1 MKKLLL
7 LLLLLLTFSTFKSF
21 AEVPTV
27 RFVQNKGQWDKE
39 IKFVAS
45 IPGGSLQIK
54 SSGLH
59 YTFVDNNSLYDLKH
73 SGLKSDKSIAV
84 KMHGLDVIFDGSN
97 PDFVIETKQPTSEIQ
112 HYFYGNDPTKW
123 QSNVQSFGEIWLR
136 NIYNGIDLRLYTT
149 ENAMK
154 YEFVVAPKVSTEQIK
169 MRYEGAD
176 EILMENG
183 NLKVKTSLTDIIEM
197 KPYSFSETIVNANS
211 RVDFSEVK
219 SNFKIS
225 KNIVTF
231 SFPDNYDKEKTLT
244 IDPKLIFST
253 YSGSTADNWGH
264 TATYDAEGNLYAG
277 GSTLL
282 ARGGSFPSTV
292 GAYQLTNGGYW
303 DVTIMKFNKDGTR
316 LLYST
321 HLGGENA
328 DIPHSLI
335 VNSKGELLIF
345 GTTSSPNFPTSATA
359 FDRTFNGG
367 SSLNNNTTGQD
378 FTQGSD
384 IFVAKISSDGS
395 KLVSSTF
402 LGGSGNDGLNLYTVN
417 YGDEFRGEIV
427 TDEQDN
433 VYIASVTDSP
443 NFPIVGG
450 LSSIGTEVK
459 RAGVSDAIIC
469 NFNPDLSKI
478 LWSTLVGGNDYEAA
492 LSLKV
497 AKSGNIYVCGAT
509 TSSDLPFSQTIQPR
523 WQGNADGYVMKF
535 TRDVTKSFLPTAFNG
550 TYLGTSGLDL
560 AQLIDLDQDEN
571 VYVYGLTVGGTYP
584 IVNAQYS
591 NPRSGQ
597 FIHSLDKTLTKTNF
611 STTIGTGKGS
621 PDIVPTAF
629 LVNECG
635 NIYISGWGGKV
646 NNGVT
651 NAPRVNTIG
660 MPITPDAYRTTTDGN
675 NFYIALLEK
684 GAKSLLYATFFGGD
698 NGSTASAGD
707 HVDGGT
713 CRFDKQ
719 GFIYHS
725 ACSCNRTGAPSSFT
739 TTPNAWSRTNPSPNC
754 NNAAFKF
761 DIDNLKV
768 TFDASNGTLKSASS
782 SPDTLFGCV
791 PFKVNFQDTSEGA
804 KTISWNIANEK
815 SSTISAEE
823 FTFTKEGI
831 YTVTLKGTNLL
842 SCKREET
849 VKKIIKISPANF
861 KLSPDVVSGCEG
873 KTVELVA
880 SGGNK
885 YVWSPALGLSSTSI
899 PNPVATIT
907 KSTTYS
913 CEISNQFGCK
923 ETKTVQVKLEE
934 LPTKVSNDTTVC
946 KDYSIQLF
954 ASGGTKYAWKS
965 NLPLTDSTAARQ
977 KVVITKPATFTV
989 SVVDEKT
996 NCKAQKTINVG
1007 IDESFKPDFTL
1018 KVIEDCG
1025 KPTIVQVQN
1034 NTKNAT
1040 RYVWLTGLGDSLTI
1054 QNPEPFAY
1062 KDAGV
1067 YNITL
1072 KSYKANCLI
1081 QAIQRVELEKPATP
1095 PNVITPNG
1103 DGKNDTFN
1111 VGAKLEV
1118 LEIYNRWGQAMLKT
1132 NTYQNDW
1139 GKDIPVGTYYY
1150 YLKTTGGAECKG
1162 WIEVL

>member
-1 MKKLLL
+1 MKTHLLL
-7 LLLLLLTFSTFKSF
+7 LIIIITFKSF
-21 AEVPTV
+21 AEVPSV
-27 RFVQNKGQWDKE
+27 RFIENKGQWEKD

-45 IPGGSLQIK
+45 IPGGTLQVRQQ
-54 SSGLH
+54 GLH

-73 SGLKSDKSIAV
+73 SSLKSEKDIAV
-84 KMHGLDVIFDGSN
+84 KMHGLDVIFDDFN
-97 PDFVIETKQPTSEIQ
+97 PDFKIEKKQPTSEIQ
-112 HYFYGNDPTKW
+112 HYFYGNDPAKW

-136 NIYNGIDLRLYTT
+136 NIYKGIDLRLYTT
-149 ENAMK
+149 ENALK
-154 YEFVVAPKVSTEQIK
+154 YEFVVAPQVSTEQIK

-176 EILMENG
+176 EILLENG

-197 KPYSFSETIVNANS
+197 KPYSFSEKIINANS
-211 RVDFSEVK
+211 RVGFTEVK
-219 SNFKIS
+219 SNFKIN
-225 KNIVTF
+225 KNVVSF
-231 SFPDNYDKEKTLT
+231 SFPDNYDKDKTLT

-277 GSTLL
+277 GSTYLEQ
-282 ARGGSFPSTV
+282 GGSFSTTV
-292 GAYQLTNGGYW
+292 GAYQLTNAGYW
-303 DVTIMKFNKDGTR
+303 DVAILKFSKDGSK

-321 HLGGENA
+321 HLGGVNA

-345 GTTSSPNFPTSATA
+345 GTTSSPNFPTTA
-359 FDRTFNGG
+359 NAYDPTYNGG
-367 SSLNNNTTGQD
+367 SSISNITTNQI
-378 FTQGSD
+378 FSRGSD
-384 IFVAKISSDGS
+384 IFVAKMSSDGS

-402 LGGSGNDGLNLYTVN
+402 LGGSGNDGLNLYTLN

-443 NFPIVGG
+443 NFPIIGG
-450 LSSIGTEVK
+450 LPNIGTSVV
-459 RAGVSDAIIC
+459 RGGISDAVIC
-469 NFNPDLSKI
+469 NLNPDLSKL
-478 LWSTLVGGNDYEAA
+478 LWSTIAGGNGYEAA
-492 LSLKV
+492 LSIKV
-497 AKSGNIYVCGAT
+497 AKSGSIYICGAT
-509 TSSDLPFSQTIQPR
+509 TSNDLPFSQTLQPKF
-523 WQGNADGYVMKF
+523 QGNADGYIMKF
-535 TRDVTKSFLPTAFNG
+535 TRDITKSYSPTAYNG
-550 TYLGTSGLDL
+550 TYLGTNNLDL
-560 AQLIDLDQDEN
+560 AQLLELDQDEN
-571 VYVYGLTVGGTYP
+571 VYVYGLTVGGNYP

-591 NPRSGQ
+591 NPKSGQ

-611 STTIGTGKGS
+611 STTIGTGKSS

-646 NNGVT
+646 NNGVA
-651 NAPRVNTIG
+651 NAPRVNTTG
-660 MPITPDAYRTTTDGN
+660 MPVTPDAYRSTTDGN

-698 NGSTASAGD
+698 NSATASAGD

-725 ACSCNRTGAPSSFT
+725 ACSCNRTGAPSSFP

-768 TFDASNGTLKSASS
+768 SFDAVNGTIKSASAS
-782 SPDTLFGCV
+782 SDTLFGCV
-791 PFKVNFQDTSEGA
+791 PFKVNFQDTSDGA
-804 KTISWNIANEK
+804 KTIAWNIGGEKNSTTNNE
-815 SSTISAEE
+815 EY
-823 FTFTKEGI
+823 TFTKEGI

-861 KLSPDVVSGCEG
+861 KLSPDAVSGCEG

-885 YVWSPALGLSSTSI
+885 YIWSPAQGLSSTSI
-899 PNPVATIT
+899 ANPTATIT

-934 LPTKVSNDTTVC
+934 APAKVSNDTTVC
-946 KDYSIQLF
+946 RNYSVQLF
-954 ASGGTKYAWKS
+954 ASGGTKYSWKS
-965 NLPLTDSTAARQ
+965 NLPLADSTAARQ

-989 SVVDEKT
+989 NIVDEKT

-1007 IDESFKPDFTL
+1007 VDESFKPDFSI
-1018 KVIEDCG
+1018 KVTEDCG
-1025 KPTIVQVQN
+1025 KPTIVQLQN

-1040 RYVWLTGLGDSLTI
+1040 KYVWLTGLGDSLTT
-1054 QNPEPFAY
+1054 QNPEPFVY
-1062 KDAGV
+1062 PEAGT

-1081 QAIQRVELEKPATP
+1081 QEIKAIELEKPATP

-1111 VGAKLEV
+1111 VGAKLEM

-1132 NTYQNDW
+1132 NAYQNDW

-1150 YLKTTGGAECKG
+1150 YLKTIGGAECKG
-1162 WIEVL
+1162 WVEVL

>member
-7 LLLLLLTFSTFKSF
+7 FLLTLLTTKAF
-21 AEVPTV
+21 AEVPFV
-27 RFVQNKGQWDKE
+27 RFVQNKGQWDKD
-39 IKFVAS
+39 IKFIAS

-54 SSGLH
+54 QQGLH

-73 SGLKSDKSIAV
+73 RSLKSEKPIAV
-84 KMHGLDVIFDGSN
+84 KMHGLDVILDGSN
-97 PDFVIETKQPTSEIQ
+97 PDFTIESKQPTSEIQ
-112 HYFYGNDPTKW
+112 HFFYGNDPAKW

-136 NIYNGIDLRLYTT
+136 NIYQGIDLRLYAT
-149 ENAMK
+149 ENALK
-154 YEFVVAPKVSTEQIK
+154 YEFVVAPNVSTEQIK
-169 MRYEGAD
+169 MLYEGAD
-176 EILMENG
+176 EILIENG
-183 NLKVKTSLTDIIEM
+183 NLKVKTSLTDILEM
-197 KPYSFSETIVNANS
+197 KPYSFSETIINSNS
-211 RVDFSEVK
+211 RIGFSEVK
-219 SNFKIS
+219 SNFKIN

-231 SFPDNYDKEKTLT
+231 SFPNNYDREKTLT

-282 ARGGSFPSTV
+282 ERGGSFPTTI

-303 DVTIMKFNKDGTR
+303 DVAIMKFSKDGTK

-321 HLGGENA
+321 HLGGLNA

-345 GTTSSPNFPTSATA
+345 GTTSSPNFPTTSNAY
-359 FDRTFNGG
+359 DQTFSGG
-367 SSLNNNTTGQD
+367 GSLNNNSTGQIYSR
-378 FTQGSD
+378 GSD
-384 IFVAKISSDGS
+384 IFVSKLSSDGS
-395 KLVSSTF
+395 KLISSTF
-402 LGGSGNDGLNLYTVN
+402 LGGSGSDGLNLYTVN

-443 NFPIVGG
+443 DFPIVGG
-450 LSSIGTEVK
+450 LPDVGINVK
-459 RAGVSDAIIC
+459 RSGVSDAIIC

-478 LWSTLVGGNDYEAA
+478 LWSTIVGGNDYEAA

-497 AKSGNIYVCGAT
+497 AKSGSIYVCGAT
-509 TSSDLPFSQTIQPR
+509 TSNDLPFSQTIQPK
-523 WQGNADGYVMKF
+523 WQGNADGFVMKF
-535 TRDVTKSFLPTAFNG
+535 TRDITKSYLPTAYNG
-550 TYLGTSGLDL
+550 TYLGTNNLDL
-560 AQLIDLDQDEN
+560 AQLLDLDQDEN
-571 VYVYGLTVGGTYP
+571 VYVYGLTVGGNYP
-584 IVNAQYS
+584 VVNAQYS
-591 NPRSGQ
+591 NPKSGQ
-597 FIHSLDKTLTKTNF
+597 FIHSMDKTLSKTNF
-611 STTIGTGKGS
+611 STTIGTGKSS

-646 NNGVT
+646 NNNLP
-651 NAPRVNTIG
+651 NAPRVSTTG
-660 MPITPDAYRTTTDGN
+660 MPVTPDAYRTTTDGN

-698 NGSTASAGD
+698 NAAAGAAGD

-725 ACSCNRTGAPSSFT
+725 ACSCNRDFVPSSFP

-768 TFDASNGTLKSASS
+768 AFDALDGTKKSPSS
-782 SPDTLFGCV
+782 SSDTLFGCV

-804 KTISWNIANEK
+804 KNIAWNIGGEK
-815 SSTISAEE
+815 NSTASVED
-823 FTFTKEGI
+823 FTFIKPGI
-831 YTVTLKGTNLL
+831 YTITLKGINLL

-849 VKKIIKISPANF
+849 VKKIIKVLPADF
-861 KLSPDVVSGCEG
+861 KLSPDVISGCEG
-873 KTVELVA
+873 KMVELVA
-880 SGGNK
+880 SGGTK
-885 YVWSPALGLSSTSI
+885 YVWSPALGLSATNI
-899 PNPVATIT
+899 ANPIATIS

-913 CEISNQFGCK
+913 CEISNLYRCK

-934 LPTKVSNDTTVC
+934 VPAKVSNDTTVC
-946 KDYSIQLF
+946 RNYSIQLF
-954 ASGGTKYAWKS
+954 ASGGTKYTWKS
-965 NLPLTDSTAARQ
+965 NLPLADSTSAKQ
-977 KVVITKPATFTV
+977 KVIITKPATFTV
-989 SVVDEKT
+989 SIFDEKT
-996 NCKAQKTINVG
+996 NCKAQKTINIG
-1007 IDESFKPDFTL
+1007 IDESFKPDFSL
-1018 KVIEDCG
+1018 KIIEDCG

-1034 NTKNAT
+1034 NSKNAT
-1040 RYVWLTGLGDSLTI
+1040 KYVWLTGLGDSLTT
-1054 QNPEPFAY
+1054 QNPTQFVY
-1062 KDAGV
+1062 KEAGV
-1067 YNITL
+1067 YTITL
-1072 KSYKANCLI
+1072 KNYKSDCLL
-1081 QAIQRVELEKPATP
+1081 QDSKKVELEKPATP

-1111 VGAKLEV
+1111 VGTKLEI
-1118 LEIYNRWGQAMLKT
+1118 LEIYNRWGQGMLKT
-1132 NTYQNDW
+1132 NAYQNDW

-1150 YLKTTGGAECKG
+1150 YLKTVGGAECKG
-1162 WIEVL
+1162 WVEIL